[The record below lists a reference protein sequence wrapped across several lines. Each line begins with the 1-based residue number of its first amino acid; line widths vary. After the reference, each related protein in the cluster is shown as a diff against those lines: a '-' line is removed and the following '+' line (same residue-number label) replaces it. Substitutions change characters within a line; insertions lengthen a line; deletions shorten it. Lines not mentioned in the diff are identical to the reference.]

1 MAIIF
6 GLCAFLCF
14 LSFKPS
20 EPYLSQYLVCEL
32 NTQEDYCD
40 GFANPVSCGANVPC
54 TWSMESNLC
63 TPTTC
68 STVSSSDCGNSDYDY
83 CTKHSHSSGDTCEET
98 KCYKNFTE
106 DEVNDEIY
114 PWSTYAYLPF
124 LLVLGPAAELF
135 SYRAAILVGICGRLV
150 TRFLLLYGKSITDM
164 QWMQVSYAFGTAA
177 EDVLSAYVFYTLSP
191 AYYQVGTSYIK
202 ATSLATNM
210 AAGIVGD
217 LLVVEGDVS
226 LRILMWIS
234 AVSVCIGFIVGVL
247 VIQAPHL
254 HAVQHNTESDHKEK
268 GGKAFME
275 ANNSDTMN
283 PIGENSTDSAIDSPT
298 SSSKHGFLYHNDS
311 THIDNTTTSVVNPA
325 TQLTVSEKLR
335 LFKEQLVF
343 LRLAFRSRTLT
354 ALVLYWVMGNAVF
367 MTLYDYEVAIYAEL
381 NGSNEWNGSVLAIML
396 VAGTIGALL
405 PTWLKHDTEAVAT
418 SNDVATTDTT
428 NNSTIEPTPTINAE
442 INETT
447 AATTT
452 TTTFTA
458 TSEFTVGTRITIAGI
473 LSCVNLLLFVLS
485 WEVVA
490 SVAFLAL
497 FFATWQYI
505 NVVTFARLALALKV
519 AQVESTSAACVDA
532 TVSAG
537 IEGERLTEQERQLS
551 VDLEPHK
558 IICAPV
564 SAGPHLYNMR
574 LSRQSRQSRDSND
587 VGISLHNPD
596 SLSALHPPA
605 TLNSR
610 DATDLS
616 SLAAHPI
623 DRETM
628 SSTPIDI
635 SDAPDPPYSVAL
647 VTIIALNAAVQIIL
661 QAIAFSG
668 LALPLRTSC
677 YVFVLVFCVSTV
689 LYVVALLVLFGLA
702 RMRAGVSKLFT
713 K

>member
-1 MAIIF
+1 MLVVLKSQMAIIF
-6 GLCAFLCF
+6 GLCAFLGF

-40 GFANPVSCGANVPC
+40 GFAKPASCEANIPC
-54 TWSMESNLC
+54 TWSMESNYC

-83 CTKHSHSSGDTCEET
+83 CAKHSHSSGDTCEET

-150 TRFLLLYGKSITDM
+150 TRFLLLYGKSIADM

-177 EDVLSAYVFYTLSP
+177 EDVLSAYVFYTLNP
-191 AYYQVGTSYIK
+191 AYYQLGTSYIK

-234 AVSVCIGFIVGVL
+234 AVSVCIGFIVGVM
-247 VIQAPHL
+247 VIQAPHV
-254 HAVQHNTESDHKEK
+254 HTVQPKEDNDHKEN
-268 GGKAFME
+268 GSKA
-275 ANNSDTMN
+275 AVGTNNLEIMN
-283 PIGENSTDSAIDSPT
+283 PIGEISTDSAIDSPT
-298 SSSKHGFLYHNDS
+298 SSSKHGFLHHSDS
-311 THIDNTTTSVVNPA
+311 IHIDHTTTTSPHPVTP
-325 TQLTVSEKLR
+325 LTVSEKLR

-405 PTWLKHDTEAVAT
+405 PTWLKHDTEVVAT
-418 SNDVATTDTT
+418 NKDTSTTDTI
-428 NNSTIEPTPTINAE
+428 NNSVEPTPTINAE
-442 INETT
+442 INEST
-447 AATTT
+447 ADTA

-458 TSEFTVGTRITIAGI
+458 TSEFTVGTRIIIAGI

-490 SVAFLAL
+490 SVVFLAL

-519 AQVESTSAACVDA
+519 AQVESTSAASVDT

-537 IEGERLTEQERQLS
+537 IEG
-551 VDLEPHK
+551 
-558 IICAPV
+558 
-564 SAGPHLYNMR
+564 PHLYNMR
-574 LSRQSRQSRDSND
+574 QSGQSRQSRDSND
-587 VGISLHNPD
+587 GGISLHNPN
-596 SLSALHPPA
+596 SLHPPA
-605 TLNSR
+605 TFNCR
-610 DATDLS
+610 DATDIS
-616 SLAAHPI
+616 NPAAHTIERDTTLLSP
-623 DRETM
+623 DNT
-628 SSTPIDI
+628 
-635 SDAPDPPYSVAL
+635 SDVPDPPYSVAL

-689 LYVVALLVLFGLA
+689 LYVVALLVLFGVA
-702 RMRAGVSKLFT
+702 RMRTGVSKLFA